1 MTTATA
7 PAPHAGVPSDRL
19 ARLLGRLR
27 QIVGP
32 DALIANEDE
41 LLVYECDGYVVEKRV
56 PDVVVFPASRQQVV
70 DIVCACNEYDVP
82 FVPRGAGTS
91 LAGGTL
97 PRLGELRLHWLAL
110 LGVALAVRRGAGL
123 AIATG
128 AGPADVAED

>member
-1 MTTATA
+1 MVQLTCS
-7 PAPHAGVPSDRL
+7 PVHNSIPLSMRL
-19 ARLLGRLR
+19 GFRVGWGGAARLLGRLR

-82 FVPRGAGTS
+82 FVPRRASTS
-91 LAGGTL
+91 
-97 PRLGELRLHWLAL
+97 RNAL
-110 LGVALAVRRGAGL
+110 VSRC
-123 AIATG
+123 TG
-128 AGPADVAED
+128 R